1 MENMP
6 GNRYWKKPL
15 QLVFCLFNLENKI
28 IVKTVVFI
36 GELPRYKH
44 TVGILNEYD
53 IYQLFLII
61 RTTEN
66 SVEEIIRHLSIFR
79 HWPWNNGAI
88 L

>member
-1 MENMP
+1 MVLNIETESIAKWRTCQAI
-6 GNRYWKKPL
+6 GTDSYIHRILHKPL

-28 IVKTVVFI
+28 IVKAMIFT

-61 RTTEN
+61 RKN
-66 SVEEIIRHLSIFR
+66 
-79 HWPWNNGAI
+79 WK
-88 L
+88 